1 MLPVVKHLARV
12 GIKKLMADPEA
23 REKAVKVAQAV
34 TEEAKQIAAEPDR
47 ARAAGKAF
55 NRAVRT
61 WKSSD

>member
-1 MLPVVKHLARV
+1 MPVVKHLARV
-12 GIKKLMADPEA
+12 GLKKLVSDPEA
-23 REKAVKVAQAV
+23 REKAIKVARTV

-61 WKSSD
+61 FKPKE